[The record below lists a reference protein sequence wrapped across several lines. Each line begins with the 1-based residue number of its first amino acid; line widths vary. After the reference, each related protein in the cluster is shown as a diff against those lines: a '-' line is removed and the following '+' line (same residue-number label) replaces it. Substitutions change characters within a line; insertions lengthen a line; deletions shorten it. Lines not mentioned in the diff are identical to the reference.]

1 MSKKGNIRE
10 VAGVF
15 FKMGLVAFGG
25 PAAHIAMMEDE
36 IISKRKWMSRQ
47 HFLDLMGA
55 TNLIP
60 GPNSTEMT
68 MHCGHERAGTLGLF
82 VAGISFIIPAV
93 LITGIL
99 AWLYVEYST
108 VPEVGPFIYGIKP
121 TVIAIIAGA
130 VSKLGKKALKNWELG
145 VLGILV
151 IVAAYLGVNEVSAL
165 LGAGLVG
172 MIYFYFKNK
181 VAEQNEP
188 KKETPKKQFL
198 PLLLLQGTGAV
209 AAKITTLKVFLT
221 FLKVGAILY
230 GSGYV
235 LFAYLDAELVSTGM
249 LSRQELI
256 DTIAIGQFTPGPV
269 LSTATFIGYQLNG
282 IWGALAATAGIFL
295 PSFLFVLILN
305 PLIPKMRKSKLLRG
319 FLDAVNIAAVAIMVA
334 VLFEIAMESII
345 VDSSIEWR
353 ALVIAIISIIITFGF
368 KKISV
373 MWLVL
378 GGAILG
384 YLLHLI

>member
-1 MSKKGNIRE
+1 MNQQNVSKKAKLAE

-15 FKMGLVAFGG
+15 FKMGAIAFGG

-36 IISKRKWMSRQ
+36 IITRRKWMTRQ

-93 LITGIL
+93 IITGFL
-99 AWLYVEYST
+99 AWLYGEYAE
-108 VPEVGPFIYGIKP
+108 VPAVGPFIAGIKP

-130 VSKLGKKALKNWELG
+130 VFKLGKKALKNWELG
-145 VLGILV
+145 VLGVLV
-151 IVAAYLGVNEVSAL
+151 IVAAVCGLNEVTAL
-165 LGAGLVG
+165 LSAGLLG
-172 MIYFYFKNK
+172 MIYFYFKNRTD
-181 VAEQNEP
+181 ED
-188 KKETPKKQFL
+188 KKKPTIPKKQFM
-198 PLLLLQGTGAV
+198 PILLLQGSGAI
-209 AAKITTLKVFLT
+209 AAKITTLKIFLT

-235 LFAYLDAELVSTGM
+235 LFAYLDAELVTTGM
-249 LSRQELI
+249 LTRTELI
-256 DTIAIGQFTPGPV
+256 DAIAIGQFTPGPV
-269 LSTATFIGYQLNG
+269 LSTATFIGYQLYG
-282 IWGALAATAGIFL
+282 FWGALAATAGIFL
-295 PSFLFVLILN
+295 PSFLFVMLLN
-305 PLIPKMRKSKLLRG
+305 PLIPKMRQSKLLRG
-319 FLDAVNIAAVAIMVA
+319 FLDAVNIAAVAIMIS
-334 VLFEIAMESII
+334 VLFEIAIESI
-345 VDSSIEWR
+345 VDWRSI
-353 ALVIAIISIIITFGF
+353 LIAVLSLIITFGF
-368 KKISV
+368 KKVSV